1 MIPFARTAGERKANG
16 DPRLSLQ
23 EHYGSHGGSVA
34 AVTRAASRAMA
45 EGFLL
50 QPDATALINAAQASA
65 VLR

>member
-1 MIPFARTAGERKANG
+1 
-16 DPRLSLQ
+16 LQ
-23 EHYGSHGGSVA
+23 ERYGSHDGYAA
-34 AVTRAASRAMA
+34 AVTKAASRAME

>member
-1 MIPFARTAGERKANG
+1 MIPFARTAEERRLNN

-23 EHYGSHGGSVA
+23 ERYESHGGYVA
-34 AVTRAASRAMA
+34 AVRKAAARASA

-50 QPDATALINAAQASA
+50 EVDANALINAAQASA